1 MTFGQLKQNFDEEIG
16 QYIMVKS
23 YYNGRAAQSFKKFDL
38 KVTLNRTEYHEV
50 MSKHF
55 SDKSFTL
62 VDEPE
67 YGIDQDQENNQLE
80 NEKVEFDLICDK
92 EMPLV
97 VES

>member
-1 MTFGQLKQNFDEEIG
+1 
-16 QYIMVKS
+16 MVKS
-23 YYNGRAAQSFKKFDL
+23 YYNGRTAQSFRKFGL
-38 KVTLNRTEYHEV
+38 KVTLNRTEYNEV

-67 YGIDQDQENNQLE
+67 CGIDQDQENNQLE
-80 NEKVEFDLICDK
+80 NEKVEFDLIYDK